1 MVIYLHSSFEF
12 YLGKACRKFRRGS
25 LDVSVDE
32 LLAKTDIPA
41 SNSAIS
47 NFESGKMKTSKY
59 LPIYAMYDPT
69 KLQVL
74 REYLNSAVNEYLSTY
89 QY

>member
-1 MVIYLHSSFEF
+1 MHSNLEF

-25 LDVSVDE
+25 LDVSVEE
-32 LLAKTDIPA
+32 LLTKAKIAA

-59 LPIYAMYDPT
+59 LPIYASYDH
-69 KLQVL
+69 KKNDVL
-74 REYLNSAVNEYLSTY
+74 RKYLNEAIDEYLASY
-89 QY
+89 